1 MFIVHCSLFIVHCPL
16 SHQLLI
22 MLSRFFSILIASSFL
37 LPSFSIESAI
47 ASDMVK
53 IIPAHN
59 GSTKQLQPVQMPLA
73 TGSGIS
79 INFTS
84 SGETIQKVWLDNPSF
99 VTIDADSCLDGLPSS
114 GNCQSKDASII
125 YLRRINDLS
134 IPGLPKT
141 NQSLLTI
148 VTENQ
153 GQKNVYLFRIVKANA
168 PSKLVFEVIGNPRR
182 SISQTLPST
191 EPTVITTARIT
202 NGFKRAISEKLLSE
216 DGVLAE
222 KINLF
227 IGYLESGQS
236 KGEAAQKAG
245 LSQPII
251 HKLEALGR

>member
-1 MFIVHCSLFIVHCPL
+1 
-16 SHQLLI
+16 
-22 MLSRFFSILIASSFL
+22 MLSRFFSLTIASSFL
-37 LPSFSIESAI
+37 LPSFSIERAI

-59 GSTKQLQPVQMPLA
+59 GSTKQLQPVQIPLA

-99 VTIDADSCLDGLPSS
+99 VTIDSDGCLAGLPSS
-114 GNCQSKDASII
+114 GNCQSKDVSII
-125 YLRRINDLS
+125 YLRRIQDLS

-153 GQKNVYLFRIVKANA
+153 GQKNVFLFRIVKAKT
-168 PSKLVFEVIGNPRR
+168 PSKLVFEVIGNPQRNL
-182 SISQTLPST
+182 SQPLPST
-191 EPTVITTARIT
+191 EPTVITTARFT
-202 NGFKRAISEKLLSE
+202 NGLKRAISQNLLSE
-216 DGVLAE
+216 DGVLAK

-236 KGEAAQKAG
+236 KSEAAQKAG

>member
-1 MFIVHCSLFIVHCPL
+1 
-16 SHQLLI
+16 
-22 MLSRFFSILIASSFL
+22 MLSRFFSVLIASSFL
-37 LPSFSIESAI
+37 LSSFSLEKAI

-59 GSTKQLQPVQMPLA
+59 GSTKQLQPVQVPLA
-73 TGSGIS
+73 IGSGVS

-84 SGETIQKVWLDNPSF
+84 SGERIQKIWLDNPSF
-99 VTIDADSCLDGLPSS
+99 VTLDSDGCLTGLPSS
-114 GNCQSKDASII
+114 GNCQGNNASII

-141 NQSLLTI
+141 PQSLLTI
-148 VTENQ
+148 VTVNQ
-153 GQKNVYLFRIVKANA
+153 GQKNVYLFRIVKAKT
-168 PSKLVFEVIGNPRR
+168 PSKLVFEVVGNGRR
-182 SISQTLPST
+182 NLNSTLPST

-202 NGFKRAISEKLLSE
+202 NGFKRAIAQKLISE
-216 DGVLAE
+216 DGVLAQ

-245 LSQPII
+245 ISQPII
-251 HKLEALGR
+251 NKLEALGR

>member
-1 MFIVHCSLFIVHCPL
+1 
-16 SHQLLI
+16 

-53 IIPAHN
+53 TIPAHN
-59 GSTKQLQPVQMPLA
+59 GSTKQLQPVQIPLA

-99 VTIDADSCLDGLPSS
+99 VTIDSDGCLAGLPSS
-114 GNCQSKDASII
+114 GNCQNQDASIL
-125 YLRRINDLS
+125 YLRRIQDLS

-153 GQKNVYLFRIVKANA
+153 GQKNVYLFRIVKANT

-191 EPTVITTARIT
+191 EPSVITTARIT
-202 NGFKRAISEKLLSE
+202 NGFKRAISQNLLSE

>member
-37 LPSFSIESAI
+37 LPSFSIERAI

-59 GSTKQLQPVQMPLA
+59 GSTKQLQPVQIPLA

-114 GNCQSKDASII
+114 GNCQSKDARII

-153 GQKNVYLFRIVKANA
+153 GQKNVYLFRIVKANT

-191 EPTVITTARIT
+191 EPSVITTARIT
-202 NGFKRAISEKLLSE
+202 NGFKRAISQNLLSE
-216 DGVLAE
+216 DGVLAK

>member
-1 MFIVHCSLFIVHCPL
+1 
-16 SHQLLI
+16 
-22 MLSRFFSILIASSFL
+22 MLSRFLSLAITGSFL

-99 VTIDADSCLDGLPSS
+99 VTIDADGCLDGLPSS
-114 GNCQSKDASII
+114 GNCRGKDASII

-153 GQKNVYLFRIVKANA
+153 GQKNVYLFRIVKANT

-202 NGFKRAISEKLLSE
+202 NGFKRAISQNLLSE

>member
-1 MFIVHCSLFIVHCPL
+1 
-16 SHQLLI
+16 
-22 MLSRFFSILIASSFL
+22 MLSRFVSLLIVSSFL
-37 LPSFSIESAI
+37 LPCFSIERAN

-53 IIPAHN
+53 TIPAHN
-59 GSTKQLQPVQMPLA
+59 GSTKQLNPVQIPLA
-73 TGSGIS
+73 SGSGIT
-79 INFTS
+79 INFAS

-99 VTIDADSCLDGLPSS
+99 VTIDSDGCLAGLPSS
-114 GNCQSKDASII
+114 GNCQNQDASIL
-125 YLRRINDLS
+125 YLRRIQDLS

-141 NQSLLTI
+141 NQTLLTV
-148 VTENQ
+148 VTESQ
-153 GQKNVYLFRIVKANA
+153 GKKNVYLFRIVKANT
-168 PSKLVFEVIGNPRR
+168 PSKLVFEVIGNSR
-182 SISQTLPST
+182 SNLNQPLPST

-202 NGFKRAISEKLLSE
+202 NGFKRAISQNLISE
-216 DGVLAE
+216 DGVLAK